1 MNIRNNTDKV
11 EKMNASLSLDQER
24 LGRIIE
30 LKASFMKGEIS
41 AEDARE
47 KAADF
52 GHITPEEFAFA
63 EQNLILHGVDDAMLE
78 EKLEDLIDVF
88 KDVLDNSF
96 PDLPEGH
103 PIHTYLEENK
113 KIRELT
119 YTMEDMLTGKFIL
132 NPWLEVYEK
141 LLTIETHYDRKQNQI
156 FPYLERKGF
165 DKPTSVMWTLDNQI
179 KKTIKNHYASLKS
192 DTIFEETNSIQFLR
206 AQLDL
211 IRDLRDMIFKEEQI
225 LYPTAL
231 EMLTEDEF
239 ITIRKGDDEIGYC
252 LIDPPKSWGMH
263 ADQKLPESP
272 LAESGLI
279 NLGQGLL
286 TVEQINLI
294 FKHLPVDVSFVDEN
308 EIVRFYNDIPHRIF
322 PRSPGVI
329 GREVQNCHP
338 RESVGTVMRIVEAFK
353 SGKKDTAEFWLEIA
367 GKFLHIQYFAV
378 KNEKGEFKGILEMM
392 QDATHVRSLEGSNR
406 LLNWD
411 DEAAEEQQTP
421 STSEDPTLDY
431 TRQVGDMKLSGDTKL
446 QDILDVYPSIKPFLI
461 NFNPKFKNL
470 KNDMLF
476 KMMSKIAD
484 LNGISKRGQ
493 VSLKSLI
500 DGIADEI
507 ERGRESRS

>member
-1 MNIRNNTDKV
+1 
-11 EKMNASLSLDQER
+11 
-24 LGRIIE
+24 
-30 LKASFMKGEIS
+30 
-41 AEDARE
+41 
-47 KAADF
+47 
-52 GHITPEEFAFA
+52 
-63 EQNLILHGVDDAMLE
+63 
-78 EKLEDLIDVF
+78 
-88 KDVLDNSF
+88 
-96 PDLPEGH
+96 
-103 PIHTYLEENK
+103 
-113 KIRELT
+113 
-119 YTMEDMLTGKFIL
+119 
-132 NPWLEVYEK
+132 
-141 LLTIETHYDRKQNQI
+141 
-156 FPYLERKGF
+156 
-165 DKPTSVMWTLDNQI
+165 
-179 KKTIKNHYASLKS
+179 
-192 DTIFEETNSIQFLR
+192 
-206 AQLDL
+206 
-211 IRDLRDMIFKEEQI
+211 
-225 LYPTAL
+225 
-231 EMLTEDEF
+231 
-239 ITIRKGDDEIGYC
+239 
-252 LIDPPKSWGMH
+252 MH

-322 PRSPGVI
+322 ARSPGVI

-507 ERGRESRS
+507 ERGRENRS

>member
-1 MNIRNNTDKV
+1 MNIKNNADKV

-24 LGRIIE
+24 LERIIE

-41 AEDARE
+41 DEEARE

-63 EQNLILHGVDDAMLE
+63 EQNLVLHGVDDAMLE
-78 EKLEDLIDVF
+78 EKLENLIDVF
-88 KDVLDNSF
+88 KVVLDNSF

-103 PIHTYLEENK
+103 PIQTYLEENK

-119 YTMEDMLTGKFIL
+119 YNMEDMLTGKFIL
-132 NPWLEVYEK
+132 NPWFEVYEK

-165 DKPTSVMWTLDNQI
+165 DKPTSIMWTLDNQI
-179 KKTIKNHYASLKS
+179 KKTIKTHYSSLKS
-192 DTIFEETNSIQFLR
+192 ETIFEESVSIQFLR

-231 EMLTEDEF
+231 EMLTEEEF
-239 ITIRKGDDEIGYC
+239 ITIRNGDDEIGYC
-252 LIDPPKSWGMH
+252 LIDPPKPWG
-263 ADQKLPESP
+263 ADSEIASFKKPSIN
-272 LAESGLI
+272 SGLI

-353 SGKKDTAEFWLEIA
+353 SGKKDQAEFWLEIT

-378 KNEKGEFKGILEMM
+378 KNERGEFKGILEMM
-392 QDATHVRSLEGSNR
+392 QDATHIRSLEGSSR
-406 LLNWD
+406 LLGWD
-411 DEAAEEQQTP
+411 DEAAEEQQ
-421 STSEDPTLDY
+421 STAVSTDSTIDY
-431 TRQVGDMKLSGDTKL
+431 TRQVGDMMLSGDTKL
-446 QDILDVYPSIKPFLI
+446 QDILNVYPSIKPFLI

-493 VSLKSLI
+493 ISLQSLI
-500 DGIADEI
+500 DGIAEEI
-507 ERGRESRS
+507 ERGRENR